1 MYHNYI
7 RNSDGEVDDDP
18 SVCITN
24 GQGQCNFII
33 EFSEVINIPSGPC
46 DGGAGDIVT
55 YDDWQSDVILNLI
68 DPLQAASP
76 SVTITVIK
84 SEND

>member
-1 MYHNYI
+1 MEIKYVFI
-7 RNSDGEVDDDP
+7 LAFK
-18 SVCITN
+18 
-24 GQGQCNFII
+24 CNFII